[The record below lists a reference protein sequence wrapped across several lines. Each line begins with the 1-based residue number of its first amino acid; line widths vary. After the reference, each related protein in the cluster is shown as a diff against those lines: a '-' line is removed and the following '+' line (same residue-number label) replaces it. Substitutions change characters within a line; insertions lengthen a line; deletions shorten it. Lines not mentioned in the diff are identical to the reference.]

1 MKKNTVRWWG
11 VLTILLIVYSV
22 LAFAIPFKKN
32 AVFII
37 SYLFT
42 LVAMGTQIYVIR
54 AAFYQ
59 GKGVKSKFYG
69 FPIAK
74 VGAIYLI
81 VQVVLSFVFM
91 TFGAIIP
98 VWIPLILYVV
108 MLGTAALGF
117 IAADVA
123 RNEVV
128 QQDVKLKKDLSTMR
142 TLQAKVGA
150 IADQCDVVELKKLA
164 ENLRYSDPVS
174 GEATAEIEKELAT
187 YIEALQK
194 AIIDND
200 NASISS
206 LCQKA
211 ESKLMERNS
220 LCKLNKH

>member
-1 MKKNTVRWWG
+1 MKKSTVRWWII
-11 VLTILLIVYSV
+11 LAILLIVYSV

-32 AVFII
+32 AVFIV

-42 LVAMGTQIYVIR
+42 LVAMGTQVYVIR
-54 AAFYQ
+54 TAFYQ

-81 VQVVLSFVFM
+81 VQVMLSFIFM
-91 TFGAIIP
+91 ILGTIVP
-98 VWIPLILYVV
+98 VWIPLVLYVV
-108 MLGTAALGF
+108 MLGAASLGF

-128 QQDVKLKKDLSTMR
+128 QQDVTLKQDISTMR

-150 IADQCDVVELKKLA
+150 LANQSDVVELKKLA

-187 YIEALQK
+187 YIKALQK

-206 LCQKA
+206 LCRKA

-220 LCKLNKH
+220 LCKLNKQ